1 MQPTDENYAGLRKFT
16 CRFDIPVENDKDFQ
30 VARRIIGQKG
40 ANMKKIVATSDAK
53 LRLRGKGSG
62 YLEGFYKTESP
73 EPLHL
78 CVSCTTKEGQVADVT
93 ASGGYT
99 PETFR
104 LKLSLSTKIAG
115 IPLAGTATT
124 TARRLGDV
132 CPDDAARS
140 EEARKVLRGG
150 NTPPQS

>member
-1 MQPTDENYAGLRKFT
+1 MNGNFSFGDYF
-16 CRFDIPVENDKDFQ
+16 
-30 VARRIIGQKG
+30 
-40 ANMKKIVATSDAK
+40 
-53 LRLRGKGSG
+53 
-62 YLEGFYKTESP
+62 
-73 EPLHL
+73 
-78 CVSCTTKEGQVADVT
+78 KEGAI
-93 ASGGYT
+93 GYAWSLLTT
-99 PETFR
+99 PESEGGLGFDEKDLWVTVYEEDDEAIE
-104 LKLSLSTKIAG
+104 LWTKIAG